1 MVIEKRARSRE
12 QKVQRRQQ
20 IMAAA
25 AGLLD
30 ENAFHAISMARVAR
44 RAGVA
49 KGTVFLYFKT
59 KEALFLAITVE
70 QFQSWFDA
78 MDQAL
83 EGMTASKKKATNRS
97 LLKCLQTVFQAH
109 PLLPKLVAI
118 MHILLEHNVTYDEAR
133 TFKQMLSQRLLRTG
147 ALLEACLA
155 HLKPGQGAKF
165 VLWLSA
171 FVIGLTHM
179 AEPAPVIQE
188 LYRKEPGLRMF
199 QVDFDAHFFDAL
211 ETLLDGWEAQNRRL

>member
-12 QKVQRRQQ
+12 QKAHRRRQ

-30 ENAFHAISMARVAR
+30 GNAFRAISMARVAR
-44 RAGVA
+44 RAGMA

-83 EGMTASKKKATNRS
+83 EGIAASKKTTNQS
-97 LLKCLQTVFQAH
+97 LLKCLQTVFQTH

-118 MHILLEHNVTYDEAR
+118 MHIVLEHNVTYDEAR

-165 VLWLSA
+165 ILWLSA

-188 LYRKEPGLRMF
+188 LYRREPGLRMF

-211 ETLLDGWEAQNRRL
+211 ETLLDGWEAQNK